1 MTMGKTVEANAVIS
15 LNMEP
20 ARQKVEE
27 FRKSM
32 AVARQ
37 ELQKLERTPVGA
49 LNKEDLTR
57 MKDLRKE
64 IPRMEKEL
72 AKAEKS
78 LKGFRDT
85 LRHLDKA
92 SINDLTNAKRALN
105 DQIRKL
111 TPGTREYIAAT
122 EDYKKVNARLQSL
135 NNAYK
140 QVDASQ
146 KGLRGGIS
154 RLTDTFNKYF
164 GVVTTT
170 IAAVTGLSMAFRKS
184 AQDAAAM
191 DDMYAKVMKTTGLTK
206 EEVEKLNEAF
216 KEMDTRTAREQ
227 LNEMAY
233 EAGKL
238 GYQGVENIRQFVEA
252 ADVINVALGDVLGE
266 GATLEIAKL
275 AQVFAQSTAALDKL
289 DLKGRMMAVG
299 SAINQLGKESTASE
313 SYMVDF
319 LGRLGGVATQAGI
332 SADQILG
339 YASALDQMK
348 QKVEMSAT
356 AFQKLIQQ
364 MIKKPEEFVEAAR
377 MPLEDFVNLM
387 NTDMNGA
394 IKRVLEGFNEMGGFT
409 QLIPVFKD
417 MGLDG
422 ARAAS
427 VIASLAA
434 NLDKVSDAQATA
446 NEHIKLGTSMT
457 REYMIMNQS
466 MQARLEKARKEFKDA
481 SITLGQSLNP
491 VMLKTTK
498 LTTYLIKALV
508 TYSKEIKAAAIS
520 IAAFTVA
527 VKANAIV
534 QAAYQAI
541 LKGIT
546 LIQKT
551 YTVVVNAAS
560 YAINLLRGRT
570 IAATKAYLAMKAAM
584 STSVFGLLATAI
596 AAVTVALVHYTKRAK
611 EASEAT
617 KKMQEVQDRINSEY
631 AEGASKV
638 QVLTDIVHNNNLAI
652 DQRRDALK
660 KLQEIVPAYHADLT
674 KEGELIN
681 DNTEA
686 LTIYLKNLE
695 KVTRAKILEDEYT
708 QATARVLK
716 AEQDRRDAEQRR
728 LEALEKA
735 HGNTKEMTQI
745 TMQSSA
751 GAYSVSELTPYGEA
765 VRDVTAATNELTEAQ
780 EIQGQ
785 ILQRIQR
792 ENGDAFATRKGELTA
807 EEMEIRALNQEYQ
820 QLFQEIRDANRDNPQ
835 QALNR
840 IADLQREQA
849 QKIAE
854 IRQKYKKAVTEDI
867 EPNGN
872 GNGDSEN
879 PLKKAFD
886 ARIKAIQQQYKTE
899 ERELKLSLLRQ
910 EIDQSEYES
919 RLYAVKANYFR
930 QKIDAAQQYRQD
942 ETEIMNEFYD
952 WQIQTIEKSNKQQQ
966 DILDALAK
974 ADRARKKKE
983 EEERLQEMQNLG
995 KRLATEQEILEND
1008 LARVRERIG
1017 EDSWKEELA
1026 FEMWKLEELHNQGL
1040 VSERDYQQ
1048 ARLKIRMEYA
1058 QKAADGAVQ
1067 IAEYASDFVS
1077 QLKEMESV
1085 RLEAEYQ
1092 KQLTAAGDNAEKRE
1106 QIEAEYEEKKL
1117 DLQKKY
1123 ADVEMAINIAKTIAS
1138 GAVAAIRAY
1147 AEGGPYAGVVLA
1159 ALIAATTA
1167 AEVATIVAQRNAIK
1181 ATSVSSTSTAS
1192 SGSTDNTMQTGTR
1205 TITGYSEGGNTK
1217 RAASDATV
1225 VGVVH
1230 ANEWVAPAWMVRE
1243 NPTVFADLE
1252 EYRVTLGR
1260 GRKKL
1265 GNGFADG
1272 GLASPQ
1278 SGSMPTPSPLEEIDW
1293 QALRDFN
1300 AIMRYCATHGIF
1312 VKYGDIMIAKE
1323 KHDNFKKQTSR

>member
-1 MTMGKTVEANAVIS
+1 
-15 LNMEP
+15 
-20 ARQKVEE
+20 
-27 FRKSM
+27 
-32 AVARQ
+32 
-37 ELQKLERTPVGA
+37 
-49 LNKEDLTR
+49 
-57 MKDLRKE
+57 
-64 IPRMEKEL
+64 
-72 AKAEKS
+72 
-78 LKGFRDT
+78 
-85 LRHLDKA
+85 
-92 SINDLTNAKRALN
+92 
-105 DQIRKL
+105 
-111 TPGTREYIAAT
+111 
-122 EDYKKVNARLQSL
+122 
-135 NNAYK
+135 
-140 QVDASQ
+140 
-146 KGLRGGIS
+146 
-154 RLTDTFNKYF
+154 
-164 GVVTTT
+164 
-170 IAAVTGLSMAFRKS
+170 
-184 AQDAAAM
+184 
-191 DDMYAKVMKTTGLTK
+191 
-206 EEVEKLNEAF
+206 
-216 KEMDTRTAREQ
+216 
-227 LNEMAY
+227 
-233 EAGKL
+233 
-238 GYQGVENIRQFVEA
+238 
-252 ADVINVALGDVLGE
+252 
-266 GATLEIAKL
+266 
-275 AQVFAQSTAALDKL
+275 
-289 DLKGRMMAVG
+289 
-299 SAINQLGKESTASE
+299 
-313 SYMVDF
+313 
-319 LGRLGGVATQAGI
+319 
-332 SADQILG
+332 
-339 YASALDQMK
+339 
-348 QKVEMSAT
+348 
-356 AFQKLIQQ
+356 
-364 MIKKPEEFVEAAR
+364 
-377 MPLEDFVNLM
+377 
-387 NTDMNGA
+387 MNGA

-457 REYMIMNQS
+457 REYMIMNES

-546 LIQKT
+546 LVQKT

>member
-1 MTMGKTVEANAVIS
+1 MGKTVEANAVIS

-27 FRKSM
+27 FRKSV
-32 AVARQ
+32 AEARQ

-546 LIQKT
+546 LVQKT

-807 EEMEIRALNQEYQ
+807 EEMEIRTLNQEYQ

-835 QALNR
+835 AALDR
-840 IADLQREQA
+840 IAELQREQV

-854 IRQKYKKAVTEDI
+854 IRQKYRDAVS
-867 EPNGN
+867 
-872 GNGDSEN
+872 GDETPEGGGGSGSGGDAEQ
-879 PLKKAFD
+879 KKAFD
-886 ARIKAIQQQYKTE
+886 AEIKAIKQQYRRRE
-899 ERELKLSLLRQ
+899 QELKLSLARQ
-910 EIDQSEYES
+910 QIDQAEYES
-919 RLYAVKANYFR
+919 QVYQAKTEYFR
-930 QKIDAAQQYRQD
+930 LQIEAAKQYCQD

-952 WQIQTIEKSNKQQQ
+952 WQIQAIEKSQKQMQ
-966 DILDALAK
+966 DMQDALAK

-983 EEERLQEMQNLG
+983 EEEQIKEMQGLG
-995 KRLATEQEILEND
+995 KRLEREQEILQNN
-1008 LARVRERIG
+1008 LAEVKERIG
-1017 EDSWKEELA
+1017 KETWKEELE
-1026 FEMWKLEELHNQGL
+1026 FEMWKLEELHSRGL
-1040 VSERDYQQ
+1040 VSERDYQL
-1048 ARLKIRMEYA
+1048 AKLKIRMEYA
-1058 QKAADGAVQ
+1058 QKAAEGTNQ
-1067 IAEYASDFVS
+1067 LAEYASNFVT
-1077 QLKEMESV
+1077 QLKEMETAQ
-1085 RLEAEYQ
+1085 LESEYQ
-1092 KQLTAAGDNAEKRE
+1092 AQLTAAGDNAEQRE
-1106 QIEAEYEEKKL
+1106 AIEAEYEQKKL

-1123 ADVEMAINIAKTIAS
+1123 ADTEMVINIAKAIAAGALAAIEAFAAAGNPIL
-1138 GAVAAIRAY
+1138 GAVFAAM
-1147 AEGGPYAGVVLA
+1147 
-1159 ALIAATTA
+1159 IAATTA
-1167 AEVATIVAQRNAIK
+1167 LEVATIVKQRNAIK
-1181 ATSVSSTSTAS
+1181 NTSVSSGSGTAS
-1192 SGSTDNTMQTGTR
+1192 APSTGQRTM
-1205 TITGYSEGGNTK
+1205 TGYSEGGNTK
-1217 RAASDATV
+1217 HAASDSTV

-1272 GLASPQ
+1272 GFADQTSSGMDITKQDFLAAIKE
-1278 SGSMPTPSPLEEIDW
+1278 GAKEGVKEGLEGEYI
-1293 QALRDFN
+1293 N
-1300 AIMRYCATHGIF
+1300 AI
-1312 VKYGDIMIAKE
+1312 VQYGDILIASK
-1323 KHDNFKKQTSR
+1323 KHENFKKQTTR

>member
-1 MTMGKTVEANAVIS
+1 MGKTVEANAVIS

-27 FRKSM
+27 FRKSV
-32 AVARQ
+32 AEARQ

-111 TPGTREYIAAT
+111 TPGTKEYIAAT
-122 EDYKKVNARLQSL
+122 ADYKKVNARLQSL

-140 QVDASQ
+140 QVDATQ

-154 RLTDTFNKYF
+154 RLTETFNKYF

-206 EEVEKLNEAF
+206 EEVEQLNDAF
-216 KEMDTRTAREQ
+216 KQMDTRTAREQ
-227 LNEMAY
+227 LNQMAY

-238 GYQGVENIRQFVEA
+238 GYKGVENIRQFVEA

-275 AQVFAQSTAALDKL
+275 AQVFAQSTAALDNL

-319 LGRLGGVATQAGI
+319 LGRLGGVATQAGLG
-332 SADQILG
+332 ADQILG

-387 NTDMNGA
+387 NTDMNEA
-394 IKRVLEGFNEMGGFT
+394 IKRVLDGFNSMGGFT
-409 QLIPVFKD
+409 QLVPVFKD

-434 NLDKVSDAQATA
+434 NLDKVSEAQATA
-446 NEHIKLGTSMT
+446 NEHIQLGTSMT
-457 REYMIMNQS
+457 REYMIMNES
-466 MQARLEKARKEFKDA
+466 MQARLEKYRKEFKDA

-491 VMLKTTK
+491 IMLKTTK

-508 TYSKEIKAAAIS
+508 NYGKEIKAAAIS
-520 IAAFTVA
+520 VAAFTVVVKLNTIA
-527 VKANAIV
+527 QSAYNLVVKAGNVLMATWKTIV
-534 QAAYQAI
+534 WAVRTAFFKLIGAQEAA
-541 LKGIT
+541 
-546 LIQKT
+546 
-551 YTVVVNAAS
+551 
-560 YAINLLRGRT
+560 T
-570 IAATKAYLAMKAAM
+570 IAQAELNAVM
-584 STSVFGLLATAI
+584 STNVFVLIATAI
-596 AAVTVALVHYTKRAK
+596 AAATVAIVNYTKKSK
-611 EASEAT
+611 EAAEAT
-617 KKMQEVQDRINSEY
+617 KKMQEIQDRINSEY
-631 AEGASKV
+631 AESAAQV
-638 QVLTDIVHNNNLAI
+638 QVLTDIVHNNNIALE
-652 DQRRDALK
+652 QRRDALN
-660 KLQEIVPAYHADLT
+660 KLKEIVPAYHADLT
-674 KEGELIN
+674 REGELIN
-681 DNTEA
+681 DNTNA
-686 LTIYLKNLE
+686 LTLYLKNLE

-716 AEQDRRDAEQRR
+716 AEQDKRDAEQRR
-728 LEALEKA
+728 LEALENA

-751 GAYSVSELTPYGEA
+751 GAYSVTEITPYGQA
-765 VRDVTAATNELTEAQ
+765 VRDVTDATNELTEAQ
-780 EIQGQ
+780 QIQGQ
-785 ILQRIQR
+785 ILQRIQQ

-820 QLFQEIRDANRDNPQ
+820 QLFNEIREANRDNPQ
-835 QALNR
+835 QALDR
-840 IADLQREQA
+840 IADLQKEQV

-854 IRQKYKKAVTEDI
+854 IRQKYKNAVTGEED
-867 EPNGN
+867 PG
-872 GNGDSEN
+872 GGGSGDGGGDAAQ
-879 PLKKAFD
+879 KKAFD
-886 ARIKAIQQQYKTE
+886 ARVKAIQQQYKVE

-910 EIDQSEYES
+910 EIDQAEYES
-919 RLYAVKANYFR
+919 RLYAAKADYFR
-930 QKIDAAQQYRQD
+930 QKIDAARQYCQD

-952 WQIQTIEKSNKQQQ
+952 WQIQAIEKSNKQQQ

-983 EEERLQEMQNLG
+983 EDERLQEMQNLG
-995 KRLATEQEILEND
+995 KRLATEQEILEKD
-1008 LARVRERIG
+1008 LARVKERIG
-1017 EDSWKEELA
+1017 KDTWKEELA
-1026 FEMWKLEELHNQGL
+1026 FEMWKLEELHNQGII
-1040 VSERDYQQ
+1040 SERDYQQ

-1058 QKAADGAVQ
+1058 QKAAEGANQ
-1067 IAEYASDFVS
+1067 FAEYASDFVT
-1077 QLKEMESV
+1077 QLKEMETAQ
-1085 RLEAEYQ
+1085 LEAEYQ
-1092 KQLTAAGDNAEKRE
+1092 AQLTAAGDNAEERE
-1106 QIEAEYEEKKL
+1106 AIEAEYEQKKL

-1123 ADVEMAINIAKTIAS
+1123 ADTEMVINIAKAIAAGALAAIEAFAAAGNPIL
-1138 GAVAAIRAY
+1138 GAVFAAI
-1147 AEGGPYAGVVLA
+1147 
-1159 ALIAATTA
+1159 IAATTA
-1167 AEVATIVAQRNAIK
+1167 LEVATIVKQRNAIK
-1181 ATSVSSTSTAS
+1181 NTSPGGGGSSSAPS
-1192 SGSTDNTMQTGTR
+1192 SGTR
-1205 TITGYSEGGNTK
+1205 AITGHAEGGFTENHTTL
-1217 RAASDATV
+1217 STV
-1225 VGVVH
+1225 GEEGT
-1230 ANEWVAPAWMVRE
+1230 EWIAPHWMVRD
-1243 NPTVFADLE
+1243 NPTTFANLE
-1252 EYRVTLGR
+1252 QYRKTGSHGR
-1260 GRKKL
+1260 SGSISR
-1265 GNGFADG
+1265 GFADG
-1272 GLASPQ
+1272 GFTGDMPKGM
-1278 SGSMPTPSPLEEIDW
+1278 SGGFTTADIEAAVEAAILKSMESGAIRAYLVYNDLTELENK
-1293 QALRDFN
+1293 LKRL
-1300 AIMRYCATHGIF
+1300 
-1312 VKYGDIMIAKE
+1312 KE
-1323 KHDNFKKQTSR
+1323 QLTR

>member
-1 MTMGKTVEANAVIS
+1 MGKTVEANAVIS

-27 FRKSM
+27 FRKSV
-32 AVARQ
+32 AAARQ
-37 ELQKLERTPVGA
+37 ELQKLETTPVSA
-49 LNKEDLTR
+49 LKKEDLTR
-57 MKDLRKE
+57 MKELRKE

-72 AKAEKS
+72 NKAEKS

-111 TPGTREYIAAT
+111 TPGTKEYIAAT
-122 EDYKKVNARLQSL
+122 ADYKKVNARLQSL

-146 KGLRGGIS
+146 KGLRSGIS
-154 RLTDTFNKYF
+154 KLTDTFNKYF

-206 EEVEKLNEAF
+206 DEVEQLNEAF

-227 LNEMAY
+227 LNQMAY

-238 GYQGVENIRQFVEA
+238 GYKGVENIRQFVEA

-275 AQVFAQSTAALDKL
+275 AQVFAQSTAALDNL
-289 DLKGRMMAVG
+289 DLKSRMMAVG

-364 MIKKPEEFVEAAR
+364 MIKKPEEFVEAAK
-377 MPLEDFVNLM
+377 MPLEEFTKM
-387 NTDMNGA
+387 METDMNGA

-409 QLIPVFKD
+409 QLVPIFKD

-434 NLDKVSDAQATA
+434 NLDKVSEAQATA
-446 NEHIKLGTSMT
+446 NEHIQLGTSMT
-457 REYMIMNQS
+457 REYMIMNES
-466 MQARLEKARKEFKDA
+466 MQAKLEKARKQFKDA

-491 VMLKTTK
+491 IMLKTTK

-508 TYSKEIKAAAIS
+508 TYGKEIKAAALS
-520 IAAFTVA
+520 IAAFTIA
-527 VKANAIV
+527 IKANTIAT
-534 QAAYQAI
+534 AAAEAVT
-541 LKGIT
+541 KGFV
-546 LIQKT
+546 LVQKT
-551 YTVVVNAAS
+551 LAVVVNAAS
-560 YAINLLRGRT
+560 YAINIMRGRT

-596 AAVTVALVHYTKRAK
+596 AAVTVALVHYTKKTK
-611 EASEAT
+611 EATEAT
-617 KKMQEVQDRINSEY
+617 KKMQEIQERINSEY
-631 AEGASKV
+631 AESASEV

-660 KLQEIVPAYHADLT
+660 RLQEIVPAYHADLT

-695 KVTRAKILEDEYT
+695 KVTRAKILQNEYT

-716 AEQDRRDAEQRR
+716 AEKDKQDAESRR
-728 LEALEKA
+728 LQALENA
-735 HGNTKEMTQI
+735 HGNTQEMTHI

-780 EIQGQ
+780 QIQGQ
-785 ILQRIQR
+785 ILQRIQQ
-792 ENGDAFATRKGELTA
+792 ENGDAFATRHGELTA
-807 EEMEIRALNQEYQ
+807 EEQEIRALNMEYER
-820 QLFQEIRDANRDNPQ
+820 LFREIRDENRDAPQ
-835 QALNR
+835 QALDR
-840 IADLQREQA
+840 IAELQREQV

-854 IRQKYKKAVTEDI
+854 IRRKYQQAAT
-867 EPNGN
+867 
-872 GNGDSEN
+872 GDEETN
-879 PLKKAFD
+879 PDGGGGGGGDDNAQKKAFD
-886 ARIKAIQQQYKTE
+886 ARIKAIQQQYRTE

-910 EIDQSEYES
+910 EIDQAEYES
-919 RLYAVKANYFR
+919 RLYQAKAEYFR
-930 QKIDAAQQYRQD
+930 QKIDAARQYCQD

-952 WQIQTIEKSNKQQQ
+952 WQIAAIEKSQKQQQ
-966 DILDALAK
+966 DMLDALAA
-974 ADRARKKKE
+974 ADRARRKRE
-983 EEERLQEMQNLG
+983 EDARLEEMQNLG
-995 KRLATEQEILEND
+995 KRMQREQEILEKD
-1008 LARVRERIG
+1008 LARIKERIG
-1017 EDSWKEELA
+1017 KDTWKEELE
-1026 FEMWKLEELHNQGL
+1026 FEMWKLEELHSRGL
-1040 VSERDYQQ
+1040 VSERDYQI
-1048 ARLKIRMEYA
+1048 ARLKIKMEYA
-1058 QKAADGAVQ
+1058 QKAAEQANA
-1067 IAEYASDFVS
+1067 IAEYASDFVT
-1077 QLKEMESV
+1077 QLKAMETAQ
-1085 RLEAEYQ
+1085 LESEYQ
-1092 KQLTAAGDNAEKRE
+1092 AQLTAAGDNAEERE
-1106 QIEAEYEEKKL
+1106 AIETEYEQKKL

-1123 ADVEMAINIAKTIAS
+1123 ADTEMVINIAKAIAAGALAAIEAFAS
-1138 GAVAAIRAY
+1138 AGNPILGAVFAAI
-1147 AEGGPYAGVVLA
+1147 
-1159 ALIAATTA
+1159 IAATTA
-1167 AEVATIVAQRNAIK
+1167 LEVATIVKQRNAIK
-1181 ATSVSSTSTAS
+1181 NTSVSSGGS
-1192 SGSTDNTMQTGTR
+1192 SSAPSTGTR
-1205 TITGYSEGGNTK
+1205 SITGHAKGGFTENHTTLSTVGEEG
-1217 RAASDATV
+1217 V
-1225 VGVVH
+1225 
-1230 ANEWVAPAWMVRE
+1230 EWIAPHWMVRD
-1243 NPTVFADLE
+1243 NPTTFANLE
-1252 EYRVTLGR
+1252 RYRKTGSHGR
-1260 GRKKL
+1260 SGSVSR
-1265 GNGFADG
+1265 GFADG
-1272 GLASPQ
+1272 GYTGKAPDSLTEHYLTIEDIEAAVET
-1278 SGSMPTPSPLEEIDW
+1278 GIVRSMA
-1293 QALRDFN
+1293 QG
-1300 AIMRYCATHGIF
+1300 AIRAFLVRKDLTELDNQTNRF
-1312 VKYGDIMIAKE
+1312 KDI
-1323 KHDNFKKQTSR
+1323 TSR

>member
-1 MTMGKTVEANAVIS
+1 MGKTVEANAVIS

-27 FRKSM
+27 FRKSV
-32 AVARQ
+32 AEARQ
-37 ELQKLERTPVGA
+37 ELQKLERTPVGS
-49 LNKEDLTR
+49 LNKDDLSR
-57 MKDLRKE
+57 MKELRKE

-457 REYMIMNQS
+457 REYMIMNES

-546 LIQKT
+546 LVQKT

-735 HGNTKEMTQI
+735 HGNTTEMTQI

-820 QLFQEIRDANRDNPQ
+820 QLFKEIRDENRDAPQ
-835 QALNR
+835 QALDR
-840 IADLQREQA
+840 IAELQREQV

-854 IRQKYKKAVTEDI
+854 IRRKYQQAVTGDED
-867 EPNGN
+867 PNADG
-872 GNGDSEN
+872 GGDGGDN
-879 PLKKAFD
+879 AQKKAFD

-919 RLYAVKANYFR
+919 RLYAAKADYFR
-930 QKIDAAQQYRQD
+930 QKIDAARQYCQD

-952 WQIQTIEKSNKQQQ
+952 WQIQTIEKSQKQQQ
-966 DILDALAK
+966 DMLDALSA

-983 EEERLQEMQNLG
+983 EDEQLKDIQNLG
-995 KRLATEQEILEND
+995 KRLAAEQEILEND
-1008 LARVRERIG
+1008 LARVKERIG
-1017 EDSWKEELA
+1017 EDTWKEELA

-1058 QKAADGAVQ
+1058 QKAANGAIQ

-1077 QLKEMESV
+1077 QLKEMETAQ
-1085 RLEAEYQ
+1085 LEAEYQ
-1092 KQLTAAGDNAEKRE
+1092 AQLTAAGNNAEERE
-1106 QIEAEYEEKKL
+1106 AIEAEYEQKKL

-1123 ADVEMAINIAKTIAS
+1123 ADTEMVINIAKAIAAGALAAVEAFAAAGNPIL
-1138 GAVAAIRAY
+1138 GAVFAAM
-1147 AEGGPYAGVVLA
+1147 
-1159 ALIAATTA
+1159 IAATTA
-1167 AEVATIVAQRNAIK
+1167 LEVATIVKQRNAIK
-1181 ATSVSSTSTAS
+1181 ATTVSSTSTAS

-1278 SGSMPTPSPLEEIDW
+1278 SESMPTPSPLDEIDW

-1300 AIMRYCATHGIF
+1300 AIMRYCATNGIF

>member
-1 MTMGKTVEANAVIS
+1 MGKTVEANAVIS

-20 ARQKVEE
+20 ARKKVEE
-27 FRKSM
+27 FRQSV
-32 AVARQ
+32 AAARQ
-37 ELQKLERTPVGA
+37 ELKKLETTPVSA
-49 LNKEDLTR
+49 LKKEDLTR
-57 MKDLRKE
+57 MKELRKE

-72 AKAEKS
+72 SKAEKS

-111 TPGTREYIAAT
+111 TPGTKEYIAAT
-122 EDYKKVNARLQSL
+122 ADYKKVNARLQSL

-146 KGLRGGIS
+146 KGLRSGIS
-154 RLTDTFNKYF
+154 KLTDTFNKYF

-206 EEVEKLNEAF
+206 EEVEQLNDAF

-227 LNEMAY
+227 LNQMAY

-252 ADVINVALGDVLGE
+252 ADIINVALGDVLGE

-275 AQVFAQSTAALDKL
+275 AQVFAQSTAALENL
-289 DLKGRMMAVG
+289 DLKGRMLAVG

-364 MIKKPEEFVEAAR
+364 MIKKPEEFVEAAK
-377 MPLEDFVNLM
+377 MPLEEFTKLM
-387 NTDMNGA
+387 ETDMNGA
-394 IKRVLEGFNEMGGFT
+394 IKRVLAGFNEMGGFT
-409 QLIPVFKD
+409 QLVPLFKD

-434 NLDKVSDAQATA
+434 NLDKVSAAQATA
-446 NEHIKLGTSMT
+446 NEHIILGTSMT

-466 MQARLEKARKEFKDA
+466 MQAQLEKARKEFKDA

-491 VMLKTTK
+491 IMLKTTK

-508 TYSKEIKAAAIS
+508 QYGKEIKAAAIS
-520 IAAFTVA
+520 IVVFTAAI
-527 VKANAIV
+527 KANTIATAMAETV
-534 QAAYQAI
+534 T
-541 LKGIT
+541 KGFV

-551 YTVVVNAAS
+551 LTVVVNAAS
-560 YAINLLRGRT
+560 YAFNIMRGRT

-584 STSVFGLLATAI
+584 STSVFGLIATAI

-611 EASEAT
+611 EATEAT
-617 KKMQEVQDRINSEY
+617 KKMGEIEDRINSEY
-631 AEGASKV
+631 AESASQV

-660 KLQEIVPAYHADLT
+660 RLQEIVPAYHADLT
-674 KEGELIN
+674 KEGQLIN

-716 AEQDRRDAEQRR
+716 AEKDKEDAENRR
-728 LEALEKA
+728 LQALQNA
-735 HGNTKEMTQI
+735 NGNTQEMTHI

-751 GAYSVSELTPYGEA
+751 GAFSVTELTPYGEA

-780 EIQGQ
+780 QIQGQ
-785 ILQRIQR
+785 ILQRIQQ
-792 ENGDAFATRKGELTA
+792 ENGDAFATRHGEITA
-807 EEMEIRALNQEYQ
+807 EEMEIRALNQEYE
-820 QLFQEIRDANRDNPQ
+820 QLFQEIRDQNRDNPQ
-835 QALNR
+835 AALDR
-840 IADLQREQA
+840 IADLKVEQA
-849 QKIAE
+849 KKIAE
-854 IRQKYKKAVTEDI
+854 IRQKYREAVSGDENPEGD
-867 EPNGN
+867 G
-872 GNGDSEN
+872 GGGSGSGGDSQ
-879 PLKKAFD
+879 KKAFE
-886 ARIKAIQQQYKTE
+886 ARIKEIKQQYRRQE
-899 ERELKLSLLRQ
+899 QELRLSLARQ
-910 EIDQSEYES
+910 QIDQAEYEAQV
-919 RLYAVKANYFR
+919 YQAKAEYFR
-930 QKIDAAQQYRQD
+930 QQIDAARQYCQD

-952 WQIQTIEKSNKQQQ
+952 WQIQAIEKSQKQMQ
-966 DILDALAK
+966 DIQDALAK

-983 EEERLQEMQNLG
+983 EDELVQDMQNRA
-995 KRLATEQEILEND
+995 KQMQREQEILQNN
-1008 LARVRERIG
+1008 LAEVKERIG
-1017 EDSWKEELA
+1017 KDTWKEELA
-1026 FEMWKLEELHNQGL
+1026 FEMWKLEELHNRGL
-1040 VSERDYQQ
+1040 VSERDYQL

-1058 QKAADGAVQ
+1058 QKAAEYSNQ
-1067 IAEYASDFVS
+1067 MAEYASNFVT
-1077 QLKEMESV
+1077 QLKEMETAQ
-1085 RLEAEYQ
+1085 LDAEYQ
-1092 KQLTAAGDNAEKRE
+1092 AQLTAAGNNAEERE
-1106 QIEAEYEEKKL
+1106 AIEAEYEQKKL

-1123 ADVEMAINIAKTIAS
+1123 ADTEMVINIAKAIAAGALAAIEAFAS
-1138 GAVAAIRAY
+1138 AGNPILGAVFAAI
-1147 AEGGPYAGVVLA
+1147 
-1159 ALIAATTA
+1159 IAATTA
-1167 AEVATIVAQRNAIK
+1167 LEVATIVKQRNAIK
-1181 ATSVSSTSTAS
+1181 NTSVSGGGGSSSAPST
-1192 SGSTDNTMQTGTR
+1192 GQR
-1205 TITGYSEGGNTK
+1205 TITGHAEGGFTENHTTL
-1217 RAASDATV
+1217 STV
-1225 VGVVH
+1225 GEEGT
-1230 ANEWVAPAWMVRE
+1230 EWIAPHWMVRD
-1243 NPTVFADLE
+1243 NPTTFASLE
-1252 EYRVTLGR
+1252 RYRRSGSHGR
-1260 GRKKL
+1260 SGSIER
-1265 GNGFADG
+1265 GFADG
-1272 GLASPQ
+1272 GFTGAAPKDLSTESDAAIERAVFN
-1278 SGSMPTPSPLEEIDW
+1278 GIRA
-1293 QALRDFN
+1293 ALQNKWIRAFLV
-1300 AIMRYCATHGIF
+1300 RQ
-1312 VKYGDIMIAKE
+1312 DITDM
-1323 KHDNFKKQTSR
+1323 DNQDKRFKDQLTR

>member
-20 ARQKVEE
+20 ARRKVEE
-27 FRKSM
+27 FRQSV
-32 AVARQ
+32 AAARQ
-37 ELQKLERTPVGA
+37 ELQKLEKTPVSA
-49 LNKEDLTR
+49 LKKDDLNR
-57 MKDLRKE
+57 MKELRKE

-72 AKAEKS
+72 SKAEKS

-111 TPGTREYIAAT
+111 TPGTKEYIAAT
-122 EDYKKVNARLQSL
+122 ADYKKVNARLQSL

-146 KGLRGGIS
+146 KGLRSGIS
-154 RLTDTFNKYF
+154 KLTDTFNKYF

-170 IAAVTGLSMAFRKS
+170 IAAITGLSMAFRKS

-206 EEVEKLNEAF
+206 DEVEQLNQAF

-227 LNEMAY
+227 LNQMAY

-275 AQVFAQSTAALDKL
+275 AQVFAQSTAALENL
-289 DLKGRMMAVG
+289 DLKGRMLAVG

-377 MPLEDFVNLM
+377 MPLEEFTKM
-387 NTDMNGA
+387 METDMNGA

-409 QLIPVFKD
+409 QLVPVFKD

-434 NLDKVSDAQATA
+434 NLDKVSEAQATA
-446 NEHIKLGTSMT
+446 NEHIILGTSMT

-491 VMLKTTK
+491 IMLKTTK

-508 TYSKEIKAAAIS
+508 QYGKEIKAAAIS
-520 IAAFTVA
+520 IAVFTVA
-527 VKANAIV
+527 IKANTIAT
-534 QAAYQAI
+534 AAAEAVT
-541 LKGIT
+541 KGFV

-551 YTVVVNAAS
+551 LTVVVNAAS
-560 YAINLLRGRT
+560 YAFNIMRGRT

-584 STSVFGLLATAI
+584 STSVFGLIATAI

-611 EASEAT
+611 EATEAT
-617 KKMQEVQDRINSEY
+617 KKMGEIEDRINSEY
-631 AEGASKV
+631 AESASQV

-660 KLQEIVPAYHADLT
+660 RLQEIVPAYHADLT
-674 KEGELIN
+674 KEGQLIN

-716 AEQDRRDAEQRR
+716 AEKDKEDAENRR
-728 LEALEKA
+728 LQALQNA
-735 HGNTKEMTQI
+735 NGNTKEMTHI

-751 GAYSVSELTPYGEA
+751 GAYSVTELTPYGEA

-780 EIQGQ
+780 QIQGQ
-785 ILQRIQR
+785 ILQRIQQ
-792 ENGDAFATRKGELTA
+792 ENGDAFATRHGEITA
-807 EEMEIRALNQEYQ
+807 EEMEIRTLNQEYQ

-835 QALNR
+835 AALDR
-840 IADLQREQA
+840 IAELQREQV

-854 IRQKYKKAVTEDI
+854 IRQKYRDAVSGE
-867 EPNGN
+867 
-872 GNGDSEN
+872 EN
-879 PLKKAFD
+879 PEGDGGDGGASGSGGDAQKKAFD
-886 ARIKAIQQQYKTE
+886 ARIKAIKQQYRRQE
-899 ERELKLSLLRQ
+899 QELRLSLARQ
-910 EIDQSEYES
+910 EITQAEYES
-919 RLYAVKANYFR
+919 QVYHAKAEYFR
-930 QKIDAAQQYRQD
+930 LQIEAAQQYCQD

-952 WQIQTIEKSNKQQQ
+952 WQIQAIEKSNKQQQ
-966 DILDALAK
+966 DMLDALA
-974 ADRARKKKE
+974 AVDRARRKRE
-983 EEERLQEMQNLG
+983 EDERIEEMQG
-995 KRLATEQEILEND
+995 RAKQMQREQEILQQN
-1008 LARVRERIG
+1008 LAEVKERIG
-1017 EDSWKEELA
+1017 KDTWKEELA
-1026 FEMWKLEELHNQGL
+1026 FEMWKLEELHNRGL
-1040 VSERDYQQ
+1040 VSERDYQL

-1058 QKAADGAVQ
+1058 QKAAEYSNQ
-1067 IAEYASDFVS
+1067 MAEYASNFVT
-1077 QLKEMESV
+1077 QLKEMETAQ
-1085 RLEAEYQ
+1085 LDAEYQ
-1092 KQLTAAGDNAEKRE
+1092 AQLTAAGNNAEERE
-1106 QIEAEYEEKKL
+1106 AIEAEYEQKKL

-1123 ADVEMAINIAKTIAS
+1123 ADTEMVINIAKAIAAGALAAIEAFAAAGNPIL
-1138 GAVAAIRAY
+1138 GAVFAAI
-1147 AEGGPYAGVVLA
+1147 
-1159 ALIAATTA
+1159 IAATTA
-1167 AEVATIVAQRNAIK
+1167 LEVATIVKQRNAIK
-1181 ATSVSSTSTAS
+1181 NTSVSSGGSSSAPS
-1192 SGSTDNTMQTGTR
+1192 SGTR
-1205 TITGYSEGGNTK
+1205 SVTGYAGGGFTEGQTTLT
-1217 RAASDATV
+1217 TV
-1225 VGVVH
+1225 GEEGT
-1230 ANEWVAPAWMVRE
+1230 EWIAPHWMVRD
-1243 NPTVFADLE
+1243 NPTTFANLE
-1252 EYRVTLGR
+1252 NYRRSGSHGR
-1260 GRKKL
+1260 SGSISH
-1265 GNGFADG
+1265 GFAEGGFTGNAPKDINAQSDAAIEQAVYNGMKAALDG
-1272 GLASPQ
+1272 EWIRAVLVRKDL
-1278 SGSMPTPSPLEEIDW
+1278 TEL
-1293 QALRDFN
+1293 
-1300 AIMRYCATHGIF
+1300 
-1312 VKYGDIMIAKE
+1312 
-1323 KHDNFKKQTSR
+1323 DNQNQRFKDQTSR

>member
-1 MTMGKTVEANAVIS
+1 MGKTVEANAVIS

-27 FRKSM
+27 FRKSV
-32 AVARQ
+32 AEARQ

-409 QLIPVFKD
+409 QLVPLFKD

-434 NLDKVSDAQATA
+434 NLDKVSAAQATA

-457 REYMIMNQS
+457 REYMIMNES
-466 MQARLEKARKEFKDA
+466 MQAKLEKARKQFKDA

-491 VMLKTTK
+491 IMLKTTK

-508 TYSKEIKAAAIS
+508 QYGKEIKAAAIS
-520 IAAFTVA
+520 IAVFTA
-527 VKANAIV
+527 AIKANAIATAMAEAV
-534 QAAYQAI
+534 T
-541 LKGIT
+541 KGYV
-546 LIQKT
+546 LMQKT
-551 YTVVVNAAS
+551 LTVVVNAAS
-560 YAINLLRGRT
+560 YAFNIMRGRT

-584 STSVFGLLATAI
+584 STSVFGLIATAI

-611 EASEAT
+611 EATEAT
-617 KKMQEVQDRINSEY
+617 KKMGEIEDRINSEY
-631 AEGASKV
+631 AESASQV
-638 QVLTDIVHNNNLAI
+638 QVLTEIVHNNNLAI

-660 KLQEIVPAYHADLT
+660 RLQEIVPAYHADLT
-674 KEGELIN
+674 REGQLIN

-716 AEQDRRDAEQRR
+716 AEKDKQDAENRR
-728 LEALEKA
+728 LQALENA
-735 HGNTKEMTQI
+735 NGNTKEMTHI

-751 GAYSVSELTPYGEA
+751 GAFSVSELTPYGEA

-780 EIQGQ
+780 QIQGQ
-785 ILQRIQR
+785 ILQRIQK
-792 ENGDAFATRKGELTA
+792 ENGDAFATRHGEITA
-807 EEMEIRALNQEYQ
+807 EEMEIRTLNQEYQ

-835 QALNR
+835 AALDR
-840 IADLQREQA
+840 IAELQREQV

-854 IRQKYKKAVTEDI
+854 IRQKYRDAVS
-867 EPNGN
+867 
-872 GNGDSEN
+872 GDETPEGGGGSGSGGDAEQ
-879 PLKKAFD
+879 KKAFD
-886 ARIKAIQQQYKTE
+886 AEIKAIKQQYRRRE
-899 ERELKLSLLRQ
+899 QELKLSLARQ
-910 EIDQSEYES
+910 QIDQAEYES
-919 RLYAVKANYFR
+919 QVYQAKTEYFR
-930 QKIDAAQQYRQD
+930 LQIEAAKQYCQD

-952 WQIQTIEKSNKQQQ
+952 WQIQAIEKSQKQMQ
-966 DILDALAK
+966 DMQDALAK

-983 EEERLQEMQNLG
+983 EEEQIKEMQGLG
-995 KRLATEQEILEND
+995 KRLEREQEILQNN
-1008 LARVRERIG
+1008 LAEVKERIG
-1017 EDSWKEELA
+1017 KETWKEELE
-1026 FEMWKLEELHNQGL
+1026 FEMWKLEELHSRGL
-1040 VSERDYQQ
+1040 VSERDYQL
-1048 ARLKIRMEYA
+1048 AKLKIRMEYA
-1058 QKAADGAVQ
+1058 QKAAEGTNQ
-1067 IAEYASDFVS
+1067 LAEYASNFVT
-1077 QLKEMESV
+1077 QLKEMETAQ
-1085 RLEAEYQ
+1085 LESEYQ
-1092 KQLTAAGDNAEKRE
+1092 AQLTAAGDNAEQRE
-1106 QIEAEYEEKKL
+1106 AIEAEYEQKKL

-1123 ADVEMAINIAKTIAS
+1123 ADTEMVINIAKAIAAGALAAIEAFAAAGNPIL
-1138 GAVAAIRAY
+1138 GAVFAAM
-1147 AEGGPYAGVVLA
+1147 
-1159 ALIAATTA
+1159 IAATTA
-1167 AEVATIVAQRNAIK
+1167 LEVATIVKQRNAIK
-1181 ATSVSSTSTAS
+1181 NTSVSSGSGTAS
-1192 SGSTDNTMQTGTR
+1192 APSTGQRTM
-1205 TITGYSEGGNTK
+1205 TGYSEGGNTK
-1217 RAASDATV
+1217 HAASDSTV

-1278 SGSMPTPSPLEEIDW
+1278 SGSIPTPSPLEEIDW

-1300 AIMRYCATHGIF
+1300 AIMRYCATNGVF
-1312 VKYGDIMIAKE
+1312 VKFGDILIAKE

>member
-27 FRKSM
+27 FRKSV
-32 AVARQ
+32 AEARQ

-275 AQVFAQSTAALDKL
+275 AQVFAQSTAALENL
-289 DLKGRMMAVG
+289 DLKGRMLAVG

-364 MIKKPEEFVEAAR
+364 MIKKPEEFVEAAK
-377 MPLEDFVNLM
+377 MPLEEFTKLM
-387 NTDMNGA
+387 ETDMNGA
-394 IKRVLEGFNEMGGFT
+394 IKRVLAGFNEMGGFT
-409 QLIPVFKD
+409 QLVPLFKD

-434 NLDKVSDAQATA
+434 NLDKVSAAQATA
-446 NEHIKLGTSMT
+446 NEHIILGTSMT

-466 MQARLEKARKEFKDA
+466 MQAQLEKARKEFKDA

-491 VMLKTTK
+491 IMLKTTK

-508 TYSKEIKAAAIS
+508 QYGKEIKAAAIS
-520 IAAFTVA
+520 IAVFTA
-527 VKANAIV
+527 AIKANAIATAMAETV
-534 QAAYQAI
+534 T
-541 LKGIT
+541 KGFV
-546 LIQKT
+546 LVQKT
-551 YTVVVNAAS
+551 LTVVVNAAS
-560 YAINLLRGRT
+560 YAFNIMRGRT

-584 STSVFGLLATAI
+584 STSVFGLIATAI

-611 EASEAT
+611 EATEAT
-617 KKMQEVQDRINSEY
+617 KKMGEIEDRINSEY
-631 AEGASKV
+631 AESASQV

-660 KLQEIVPAYHADLT
+660 RLQEIVPAYHADLT
-674 KEGELIN
+674 KEGQLIN

-716 AEQDRRDAEQRR
+716 AEKDKEDAENRR
-728 LEALEKA
+728 LQALQNA
-735 HGNTKEMTQI
+735 NGNTQEMTHI

-751 GAYSVSELTPYGEA
+751 GAFSVTELTPYGEA

-780 EIQGQ
+780 QIQGQ
-785 ILQRIQR
+785 ILQRIQQ
-792 ENGDAFATRKGELTA
+792 ENGDAFATRHGEITA
-807 EEMEIRALNQEYQ
+807 EEMEIRALNQEYE
-820 QLFQEIRDANRDNPQ
+820 QLFQEIRDQNRDNPQ
-835 QALNR
+835 AALDR
-840 IADLQREQA
+840 IADLKVEQA
-849 QKIAE
+849 KKIAE
-854 IRQKYKKAVTEDI
+854 IRQKYREAVSGDENPEGD
-867 EPNGN
+867 G
-872 GNGDSEN
+872 GGGSGSGGDSQ
-879 PLKKAFD
+879 KKAFE
-886 ARIKAIQQQYKTE
+886 ARIKEIKQQYRRQE
-899 ERELKLSLLRQ
+899 QELRLSLARQ
-910 EIDQSEYES
+910 QIDQAEYEAQV
-919 RLYAVKANYFR
+919 YQAKAEYFR
-930 QKIDAAQQYRQD
+930 QQIDAARQYCQD

-952 WQIQTIEKSNKQQQ
+952 WQIQAIEKSQKQMQ
-966 DILDALAK
+966 DIQDALAK

-983 EEERLQEMQNLG
+983 EDELVQDMQNRA
-995 KRLATEQEILEND
+995 KQMQREQEILQNN
-1008 LARVRERIG
+1008 LAEVKERIG
-1017 EDSWKEELA
+1017 KDTWKEELA
-1026 FEMWKLEELHNQGL
+1026 FEMWKLEELHNRGL
-1040 VSERDYQQ
+1040 VSERDYQL

-1058 QKAADGAVQ
+1058 QKAAEYSNQ
-1067 IAEYASDFVS
+1067 MAEYASNFVT
-1077 QLKEMESV
+1077 QLKEMETAQ
-1085 RLEAEYQ
+1085 LDAEYQ
-1092 KQLTAAGDNAEKRE
+1092 AQLTAAGNNAEERE
-1106 QIEAEYEEKKL
+1106 AIEAEYEQKKL

-1123 ADVEMAINIAKTIAS
+1123 ADTEMVINIAKAIAAGALAAIEAFAS
-1138 GAVAAIRAY
+1138 AGNPILGAVFAAI
-1147 AEGGPYAGVVLA
+1147 
-1159 ALIAATTA
+1159 IAATTA
-1167 AEVATIVAQRNAIK
+1167 LEVATIVKQRNAIK
-1181 ATSVSSTSTAS
+1181 NTSVSGGGGSSSAPST
-1192 SGSTDNTMQTGTR
+1192 GQR
-1205 TITGYSEGGNTK
+1205 TITGHAEGGFTENHTTL
-1217 RAASDATV
+1217 STV
-1225 VGVVH
+1225 GEEGT
-1230 ANEWVAPAWMVRE
+1230 EWIAPHWMVRD
-1243 NPTVFADLE
+1243 NPTTFASLE
-1252 EYRVTLGR
+1252 RYRRSGSHGR
-1260 GRKKL
+1260 SGSIER
-1265 GNGFADG
+1265 GFADG
-1272 GLASPQ
+1272 GFTGAAPKDLSTESDAAIERAVFN
-1278 SGSMPTPSPLEEIDW
+1278 GIRA
-1293 QALRDFN
+1293 ALQNKWIRAFLV
-1300 AIMRYCATHGIF
+1300 RQ
-1312 VKYGDIMIAKE
+1312 DITDM
-1323 KHDNFKKQTSR
+1323 DNQDKRFKDQLTR